1 MTYRFMMKYL
11 GFTAEEL
18 NLYES
23 LTNDAERINFKKT
36 HPHSYNYEII
46 IETILSFLFKVINSQ
61 KGQKTD
67 EIKHYAQLELQMLA
81 TKLLAFSVLLQKW
94 GAHNIEKDI
103 ILNPIV
109 DPIVLG
115 GLTRSIYEVL
125 GVFRLVYL
133 LPDDDEKK

>member
-1 MTYRFMMKYL
+1 MTYRFMIKYL

-23 LTNDAERINFKKT
+23 LTNDAERINFIKT
-36 HPHSYNYEII
+36 HSHSFNYEVI
-46 IETILSFLFKVINSQ
+46 IEKILSCLFKVINSQ

-67 EIKHYAQLELQMLA
+67 EIKHHAQLELQMLT